1 MNTIN
6 ITNNKINRHIIIKRR
21 KKKQNDAHLRDL
33 IFNDYPKL
41 DMSHKEEIKMVNK
54 RNINYNN
61 FSNNN
66 NISKLTSFQI
76 PKIKINLYTINH
88 NNKKSKTIS
97 SEKNRPISCKV
108 HKSKEIKIIRKRN
121 IISNYSTQ
129 YKNNSTQNK
138 DEINQKENMT
148 SLNYFNII
156 QRNNLNLLNYHL
168 DNLINNK
175 ETSIKKIQSI
185 QPKNNKEEILSYNN
199 KKINIPKEK
208 QINEYKKP
216 IINIYKKKSIPKK
229 YSFSINNTHKNT
241 ISDISSLTIEQKDNN
256 KENKRIYN
264 KLIKNQ
270 IKNNKVLKFIK
281 NGNIIRNKN
290 KTDLINSED
299 YNFINSSYN
308 SPLAIS
314 YMLNQGINA
323 NKYINKN
330 PISLNHKD
338 INVFRNNYYI
348 CNYINKDT
356 NNMTFD

>member
-108 HKSKEIKIIRKRN
+108 HKSKEIKIIRKKN

-138 DEINQKENMT
+138 YEINQKENIT

-299 YNFINSSYN
+299 YFINSSYN

-330 PISLNHKD
+330 PISLNHKY

-348 CNYINKDT
+348 CKYINKDT

>member
-108 HKSKEIKIIRKRN
+108 HKSKEIKIIRKKN
-121 IISNYSTQ
+121 I
-129 YKNNSTQNK
+129 
-138 DEINQKENMT
+138 T

-314 YMLNQGINA
+314 YMLNQGINT

-330 PISLNHKD
+330 QISLNHKD